1 MESKLKDERALN
13 KNLQEENKKLK
24 DTTDQLEQEQ
34 KTLIKNLQ
42 EENKKLKDTTNKL
55 EQEQKTLLKNS
66 QEENKK
72 LKDTIYQ
79 LEQEKK
85 TLIKNLKEEEKTMS
99 AKNEKIYDSEK
110 IIKSTAITDIKRKLI
125 TELKEGEVIISVVF
139 VSMGRQDIQNYSLPC
154 KNTDLFVDLERQL
167 YEDYPE
173 YKNYETYFEVNTR
186 RILRFKTIEEN
197 NIRSNAIINVF
208 ANEINN
214 QNN

>member
-72 LKDTIYQ
+72 LKETIYQ
-79 LEQEKK
+79 LEQEQK

-173 YKNYETYFEVNTR
+173 FKNYETFFEVNTR

-197 NIRSNAIINVF
+197 NIRSNAIINIFTVD
-208 ANEINN
+208 I
-214 QNN
+214 

>member
-1 MESKLKDERALN
+1 MLNDKTKEDLIKTINELESKLKDERALN

-24 DTTDQLEQEQ
+24 DTTNQ
-34 KTLIKNLQ
+34 
-42 EENKKLKDTTNKL
+42 L

-72 LKDTIYQ
+72 LKETIYQ
-79 LEQEKK
+79 LEQEQK

-110 IIKSTAITDIKRKLI
+110 SIKRNSISYITRKTI
-125 TELKEGEVIISVVF
+125 TELKEGEVIISVLF
-139 VSMGRQDIQNYSLPC
+139 LSMGRQDIQNYSLPC

-197 NIRSNAIINVF
+197 NIRSNAIINIFTVD
-208 ANEINN
+208 I
-214 QNN
+214 

>member
-55 EQEQKTLLKNS
+55 EEEQKTLLKNS

-72 LKDTIYQ
+72 LKETIYQ
-79 LEQEKK
+79 LEQEQK

-99 AKNEKIYDSEK
+99 AKNEKIYDTEK
-110 IIKSTAITDIKRKLI
+110 SIKRKSIADIARKTI
-125 TELKEGEVIISVVF
+125 TELKEGEVIISVLF
-139 VSMGRQDIQNYSLPC
+139 LSMGNQDIQNYSMPC
-154 KNTDLFVDLERQL
+154 KNTDLFVDLERKL
-167 YEDYPE
+167 YEDFPKF
-173 YKNYETYFEVNTR
+173 KNYETYFEVNTR

-197 NIRSNAIINVF
+197 NIRSNAIINIFTVD
-208 ANEINN
+208 I
-214 QNN
+214 

>member
-24 DTTDQLEQEQ
+24 DTT
-34 KTLIKNLQ
+34 
-42 EENKKLKDTTNKL
+42 NKL
-55 EQEQKTLLKNS
+55 EEEQKTLLKNS

-72 LKDTIYQ
+72 LKETIYQ
-79 LEQEKK
+79 LEQEQK

-99 AKNEKIYDSEK
+99 AKNEKIYDSER
-110 IIKSTAITDIKRKLI
+110 KSITNIKRKLI

-139 VSMGRQDIQNYSLPC
+139 LSMGRQDIQNYSLPC

-197 NIRSNAIINVF
+197 EIESNSIINIFTVD
-208 ANEINN
+208 I
-214 QNN
+214 

>member
-24 DTTDQLEQEQ
+24 DTT
-34 KTLIKNLQ
+34 
-42 EENKKLKDTTNKL
+42 NKL
-55 EQEQKTLLKNS
+55 EEEQKTLLKNS

-72 LKDTIYQ
+72 LKETIYQ
-79 LEQEKK
+79 LEQEQK

-99 AKNEKIYDSEK
+99 AKNEKIYDSER
-110 IIKSTAITDIKRKLI
+110 KSITNIKRKLI
-125 TELKEGEVIISVVF
+125 TELKEGEVIISVLF
-139 VSMGRQDIQNYSLPC
+139 LSMGRQDIQNYSLPC

-197 NIRSNAIINVF
+197 NIRSNAIINIFTVD
-208 ANEINN
+208 I
-214 QNN
+214 

>member
-13 KNLQEENKKLK
+13 KNLQEENQKLK
-24 DTTDQLEQEQ
+24 DTTNQLEQEQ

-42 EENKKLKDTTNKL
+42 EENKKLKDTTNQL

-110 IIKSTAITDIKRKLI
+110 IIKSTSI
-125 TELKEGEVIISVVF
+125 TELKKGEVIISVLF
-139 VSMGRQDIQNYSLPC
+139 MSMGNQDIQNYSMPC
-154 KNTDLFVDLERQL
+154 KNTDLFVDLERKL
-167 YEDYPE
+167 YEDFPKF
-173 YKNYETYFEVNTR
+173 KNYETYFEVNTR

-197 NIRSNAIINVF
+197 KIESNAIINIF
-208 ANEINN
+208 AVDM
-214 QNN
+214 

>member
-55 EQEQKTLLKNS
+55 EEEQKTLLKNS

-72 LKDTIYQ
+72 LKETIYQ
-79 LEQEKK
+79 LEQEQK

-99 AKNEKIYDSEK
+99 AKNEKIYDIEK
-110 IIKSTAITDIKRKLI
+110 SIKTKSI
-125 TELKEGEVIISVVF
+125 TELKEGEVIISVLSL
-139 VSMGRQDIQNYSLPC
+139 SMGRQDIQNYRALTTMIRDTYGQT
-154 KNTDLFVDLERQL
+154 KGFDNLEGLNTKELNQ
-167 YEDYPE
+167 
-173 YKNYETYFEVNTR
+173 
-186 RILRFKTIEEN
+186 RIDDI
-197 NIRSNAIINVF
+197 
-208 ANEINN
+208 
-214 QNN
+214 QNNKIMLPDFQRQFDWELEKQKAKIEYIRG

>member
-1 MESKLKDERALN
+1 LESKLKDERALN

-55 EQEQKTLLKNS
+55 EEEQKTLLKNS

-72 LKDTIYQ
+72 LKETIYQ
-79 LEQEKK
+79 LEQEQK

-99 AKNEKIYDSEK
+99 AKNEKIYDIEK
-110 IIKSTAITDIKRKLI
+110 SIKTKSITK
-125 TELKEGEVIISVVF
+125 LKEGEVIISVLF
-139 VSMGRQDIQNYSLPC
+139 LSMGRQDIQNYSLPC

-197 NIRSNAIINVF
+197 NIRSNAIINIFTVD
-208 ANEINN
+208 I
-214 QNN
+214 

>member
-1 MESKLKDERALN
+1 LESKLKDERALN

-24 DTTDQLEQEQ
+24 DT
-34 KTLIKNLQ
+34 KNQ
-42 EENKKLKDTTNKL
+42 L

-110 IIKSTAITDIKRKLI
+110 IIKSTAITDIKRGSI
-125 TELKEGEVIISVVF
+125 TELKEGEVIISVLF
-139 VSMGRQDIQNYSLPC
+139 LSMGNQDIQNYSMPC
-154 KNTDLFVDLERQL
+154 KNTDLFVDLERKL
-167 YEDYPE
+167 YEDFPKF
-173 YKNYETYFEVNTR
+173 KNYETYFEVNTR

-197 NIRSNAIINVF
+197 KIESNAIINIF
-208 ANEINN
+208 AVDM
-214 QNN
+214 

>member
-1 MESKLKDERALN
+1 MDERALN

-55 EQEQKTLLKNS
+55 EEEQKTLLKNS

-72 LKDTIYQ
+72 LKETIYQ
-79 LEQEKK
+79 LEQEQK

-99 AKNEKIYDSEK
+99 AKNEKIYDSDR
-110 IIKSTAITDIKRKLI
+110 KSITNIKRKLI

-139 VSMGRQDIQNYSLPC
+139 LSMGRQDIQNYSLPC

-197 NIRSNAIINVF
+197 NIRSNAIINIFTVD
-208 ANEINN
+208 I
-214 QNN
+214 

>member
-24 DTTDQLEQEQ
+24 DTTNKLEEEQ
-34 KTLIKNLQ
+34 KTLLKNLQ
-42 EENKKLKDTTNKL
+42 EENKKLKDTTNQL

-85 TLIKNLKEEEKTMS
+85 TLIKNIKEEEKTMS

-110 IIKSTAITDIKRKLI
+110 SIKTKSI
-125 TELKEGEVIISVVF
+125 TELKEGEVIISVLF
-139 VSMGRQDIQNYSLPC
+139 LSMGRQDIQNYSLPC

-167 YEDYPE
+167 YEDYPD
-173 YKNYETYFEVNTR
+173 YKNYETYFEVNTK

-197 NIRSNAIINVF
+197 KIESNAIINIFTVDV
-208 ANEINN
+208 
-214 QNN
+214 

>member
-24 DTTDQLEQEQ
+24 DTTLQLEQE
-34 KTLIKNLQ
+34 KTLI
-42 EENKKLKDTTNKL
+42 
-55 EQEQKTLLKNS
+55 KNS

-72 LKDTIYQ
+72 LKETIYQ

-85 TLIKNLKEEEKTMS
+85 TLIKNIKEEEKTMS

-110 IIKSTAITDIKRKLI
+110 SIILKSITDIKRKSI
-125 TELKEGEVIISVVF
+125 TELKEGEVIISVLF
-139 VSMGRQDIQNYSLPC
+139 LSMGRQDIQNYSLPC

-197 NIRSNAIINVF
+197 KIESNAIINIFTVD
-208 ANEINN
+208 I
-214 QNN
+214 

>member
-55 EQEQKTLLKNS
+55 EEEQKTLLKNS

-72 LKDTIYQ
+72 LKETIYQ
-79 LEQEKK
+79 LEQEQK

-110 IIKSTAITDIKRKLI
+110 IIKSTSI
-125 TELKEGEVIISVVF
+125 TELKKGEVIISVLF
-139 VSMGRQDIQNYSLPC
+139 MSMGNQDIQNYSMPC
-154 KNTDLFVDLERQL
+154 KNTDLFVDLERKL
-167 YEDYPE
+167 YEDFPKF
-173 YKNYETYFEVNTR
+173 KNYETYFEVNTR

-197 NIRSNAIINVF
+197 KIESNAIINIFTVDM
-208 ANEINN
+208 
-214 QNN
+214 

>member
-24 DTTDQLEQEQ
+24 DTT
-34 KTLIKNLQ
+34 
-42 EENKKLKDTTNKL
+42 NKL
-55 EQEQKTLLKNS
+55 EEEQKTLLKNS

-72 LKDTIYQ
+72 LKETIYQ
-79 LEQEKK
+79 LEQEQK

-99 AKNEKIYDSEK
+99 AKNEKIYDIEK
-110 IIKSTAITDIKRKLI
+110 SIKTKSI
-125 TELKEGEVIISVVF
+125 TELKEGEVIISVLF
-139 VSMGRQDIQNYSLPC
+139 LSMGRQDIQNYSLPC

-197 NIRSNAIINVF
+197 NIRSNAIINIFTVD
-208 ANEINN
+208 I
-214 QNN
+214 

>member
-42 EENKKLKDTTNKL
+42 EENKKLKDTTNQL

-154 KNTDLFVDLERQL
+154 KNTDLFVDLERKL

-197 NIRSNAIINVF
+197 KIESNAIINIFTVD
-208 ANEINN
+208 I
-214 QNN
+214 

>member
-55 EQEQKTLLKNS
+55 EEEQKTLLKNS

-72 LKDTIYQ
+72 LKETIYQ
-79 LEQEKK
+79 LKQEQK

-99 AKNEKIYDSEK
+99 AKNEKIYDTEK
-110 IIKSTAITDIKRKLI
+110 SIIRKSINDFTRRTI
-125 TELKEGEVIISVVF
+125 TELKEGEVIISVLF
-139 VSMGRQDIQNYSLPC
+139 VSMGNQDIQNYSLPC

-197 NIRSNAIINVF
+197 NIRSNAIINIFTVD
-208 ANEINN
+208 I
-214 QNN
+214 

>member
-42 EENKKLKDTTNKL
+42 EENKKLKDTTNQL

-72 LKDTIYQ
+72 LKETIYQ
-79 LEQEKK
+79 LEQEQK

-110 IIKSTAITDIKRKLI
+110 IIKSTSI
-125 TELKEGEVIISVVF
+125 TELKKGEVIISVLF
-139 VSMGRQDIQNYSLPC
+139 LSMGRQDIQNYSMPC
-154 KNTDLFVDLERQL
+154 KNTDLFVDLERKL
-167 YEDYPE
+167 YEDFPKF
-173 YKNYETYFEVNTR
+173 KNYETYFEVNTR

-197 NIRSNAIINVF
+197 KIESNAIINIF
-208 ANEINN
+208 AVDM
-214 QNN
+214 

>member
-55 EQEQKTLLKNS
+55 EEEQKTLLKNS

-72 LKDTIYQ
+72 LKETIYQ
-79 LEQEKK
+79 LEQEQK

-99 AKNEKIYDSEK
+99 AKNEKIYDSER
-110 IIKSTAITDIKRKLI
+110 KSITNIKRKLI

-139 VSMGRQDIQNYSLPC
+139 LSMGRQDIQNYSLPC

-197 NIRSNAIINVF
+197 NIRSNAIINIFTVD
-208 ANEINN
+208 I
-214 QNN
+214 

>member
-1 MESKLKDERALN
+1 LESKLKDERALN

-24 DTTDQLEQEQ
+24 DTTLQLEQE
-34 KTLIKNLQ
+34 KTLI
-42 EENKKLKDTTNKL
+42 
-55 EQEQKTLLKNS
+55 KNS

-72 LKDTIYQ
+72 LKDTIDQLEQEKKTLIKNSQEENKKLKETIYQ

-85 TLIKNLKEEEKTMS
+85 TLIKNIKEEEKTMS
-99 AKNEKIYDSEK
+99 AKNEKIYDIEK
-110 IIKSTAITDIKRKLI
+110 SIKTKSI
-125 TELKEGEVIISVVF
+125 TELKEGEVIISVLF
-139 VSMGRQDIQNYSLPC
+139 LSMGRQDIQNYSLPC

-197 NIRSNAIINVF
+197 NIRSNAIINIFTVD
-208 ANEINN
+208 I
-214 QNN
+214 

>member
-55 EQEQKTLLKNS
+55 EEEQKTLLKNS

-72 LKDTIYQ
+72 LKETIYQ
-79 LEQEKK
+79 LEKEQK

-110 IIKSTAITDIKRKLI
+110 SIKINTITDIKRKSI
-125 TELKEGEVIISVVF
+125 TELKEGEVIISVLF
-139 VSMGRQDIQNYSLPC
+139 LSMGRQDIQNYSLPC

-197 NIRSNAIINVF
+197 NIRSNAIINIFTVD
-208 ANEINN
+208 I
-214 QNN
+214 

>member
-55 EQEQKTLLKNS
+55 EEEQKTLLKNS

-72 LKDTIYQ
+72 LKETIYQ
-79 LEQEKK
+79 LEQEQK
-85 TLIKNLKEEEKTMS
+85 TLIENLKEEEKTMS

-110 IIKSTAITDIKRKLI
+110 IIKSTSI
-125 TELKEGEVIISVVF
+125 TELKEGEVIISVLF
-139 VSMGRQDIQNYSLPC
+139 LSMGRQDIQNYSLPC

-197 NIRSNAIINVF
+197 NIRSNAIINIFTVD
-208 ANEINN
+208 I
-214 QNN
+214 

>member
-55 EQEQKTLLKNS
+55 EEEQKTLLKNS

-72 LKDTIYQ
+72 LKETIYQ
-79 LEQEKK
+79 LEQEQK

-99 AKNEKIYDSEK
+99 AKNEKIYDIEK
-110 IIKSTAITDIKRKLI
+110 SIKTKSI
-125 TELKEGEVIISVVF
+125 TELKEGEVIISVLF
-139 VSMGRQDIQNYSLPC
+139 LSMGRQDIQNYSLPC

-197 NIRSNAIINVF
+197 NIRSNAIINIFTVDM
-208 ANEINN
+208 
-214 QNN
+214 